1 MTKAEEIVTKVSRDL
16 QQLIQLVKG
25 NGTVKGSVLGRI
37 DELEV
42 HSASYNE
49 RLLVIEA
56 FPCRDGCLFKDH
68 IHEEEEMKS
77 RERGW
82 RVGDIAN
89 VIQTLLLIVTMIG
102 IYITLKGLGG

>member
-42 HSASYNE
+42 HSDSYNE
-49 RLLVIEA
+49 RLLVVEA
-56 FPCRDGCLFKDH
+56 FPCSDGCLFEGH
-68 IHEEEEMKS
+68 INKEEEVQNRKRTFRIS
-77 RERGW
+77 D
-82 RVGDIAN
+82 VAN
-89 VIQTLLLIVTMIG
+89 YIQLAVLLLIVYGMF
-102 IYITLKGLGG
+102 LQ